1 MKEMKILI
9 SNDDGIYARGVVE
22 AANRLVELGH
32 SVTVVAPD
40 RERSG
45 AGQSIDTSMLRVKGG
60 RFPGFDERV
69 RAFKCTGTPSDCVT
83 LGLEKIFP
91 EAEMVLSGVNN
102 GPNLGCDVY
111 YSGTV
116 GAAREGYFG
125 DRFSVALSLDVSEEQ
140 RSMDDERYETALY
153 VIEWVLD
160 NIDILSGGETN
171 KGALLN
177 INIPNVPL
185 RDIKGF
191 RMAAAGRRRYRDR
204 VSEYHAPGGLGYW
217 IRGLPV
223 DEEEHE
229 GSDVRAVR
237 DGYVALSFLRHD
249 TTDHERNS
257 RLDAATISDFCE

>member
-1 MKEMKILI
+1 MKILI
-9 SNDDGIYARGVVE
+9 SNDDGIYANGVVR

-91 EAEMVLSGVNN
+91 EAEIVLSGVNN

-125 DRFSVALSLDVSEEQ
+125 DRFSVAISLDVSEEQ

-153 VIEWVLD
+153 VIEWVLS
-160 NIDILSGGETN
+160 NLDILSGGDMK

-177 INIPNVPL
+177 VNIPNIPL
-185 RDIKGF
+185 QDIKGF
-191 RMAAAGRRRYRDR
+191 RVTAAGRRRYRDR
-204 VSEYHAPGGLGYW
+204 VSEYSTPAGIGYW
-217 IRGLPV
+217 IHGKPV
-223 DEEEHE
+223 DDEERAD
-229 GSDVRAVR
+229 SDIRAVK

-249 TTDHERNS
+249 TTDHERNGS
-257 RLDAATISDFCE
+257 VDIAKIANF